1 MPPQIQA
8 TPVPALASPFVAAGL
23 DLAPIQPVADVAAY
37 LQTRRPVAH
46 YRDELPLWL
55 CIPNRPQP
63 VAGEVRALL
72 DAFDLVNNYR
82 TTLSVQAACARAL
95 VYFSTWNW
103 KLKTFRAKYDLYHQ
117 TRDWFCLV
125 NRSKAGAAFQEG
137 DFGLPDEFLR
147 FVKERA
153 GEFGRADGMRQAI
166 ASILA
171 QWRTGFS
178 PNGKPQ
184 PIPGYLTDWE
194 NRRTSIVPRG
204 WHPSNIRRQLAKRD
218 KLTAAQRLLLHE
230 SVAAA
235 SGQLPQI
242 IGTRSAMKFM
252 EVVTF
257 DDLRFDYLIFNPET
271 GQAEELWAL
280 IARESSCSLVLGGV
294 LFPATEREDGKV
306 SHLGAKQM
314 KELAGQLLQTYPLP
328 PYPITW
334 RVERGTATLQ
344 EGVRA
349 ALGELFGHRINV
361 SYTSMLGGTS
371 PLGYREKAK
380 GNSRGKGSHEAHN
393 RLFHT
398 QGSFLPGQ
406 IGKNYEV
413 RPAELKARIEECQE
427 IAAQRAGLPAHLR
440 SQVKFPMLTL
450 AEARQFFRK
459 FSLEQNFRTDHAL
472 EGFDEVL
479 EWYDPA
485 TNSIQPRETIPAVLP
500 FGARIIQRKERPV
513 ERALK
518 LIRSVPGWTPASPA
532 VVIAFLEHTQKAVE
546 VGANGEI
553 VLSVD
558 NNRFV
563 FRHGGVALP
572 PGTKALAYLR
582 ADEPNYLH
590 LTDGRGAVLGTWIN
604 RVRVRHNDQEALA
617 EAMRYTHA
625 AKVAAQTEAAKLAQP
640 RREELEALRAHNAQL
655 NEFIEVTDHTEL
667 PTDPSQIYTP
677 AGAALTAHSAAVKA
691 DSNRARAAAEVV
703 AREAVED
710 LLAPASAPASAPED
724 GGDDFLATITT
735 GRD

>member
-1 MPPQIQA
+1 MNSILPASELTDRSGAIAA
-8 TPVPALASPFVAAGL
+8 TDTGLTQVSAPVPALAFPFAAAGL

-37 LQTRRPVAH
+37 LRTRQPVAH
-46 YRDELPLWL
+46 FRDEIPLWL

-63 VAGEVRALL
+63 VAGEVKALL
-72 DAFDLVNNYR
+72 DAFDLVNNFR
-82 TTLSVQAACARAL
+82 RNASVQSACARAL
-95 VYFSTWNW
+95 PYFSTWNW
-103 KLKTFRAKYDLYHQ
+103 KLKTFRAKYDLYQ
-117 TRDWFCLV
+117 ATRDWFCLV
-125 NRSKAGAAFQEG
+125 NRSKAGSAFQ
-137 DFGLPDEFLR
+137 DKSDCGLPELFLR
-147 FVKERA
+147 FVKQRA
-153 GEFGRADGMRQAI
+153 GEFGRSDGLKQAI
-166 ASILA
+166 ASIHA
-171 QWRTGFS
+171 QWRTGCA

-184 PIPGYLTDWE
+184 PIPGYTADWE
-194 NRRTSIVPRG
+194 NRRTSIVPEG

-218 KLTAAQRLLLHE
+218 KLTLATRALLHE
-230 SVAAA
+230 STAAA
-235 SGQLPQI
+235 TGHLPQI

-280 IARESSCSLVLGGV
+280 IARESSCSMVLGGV

-380 GNSRGKGSHEAHN
+380 GNSRGKGSHESHN

-413 RPAELKARIEECQE
+413 RPAELKARIEECQQ
-427 IAAQRAGLPAHLR
+427 IAAQRTLLPDHLR
-440 SQVKFPMLTL
+440 GQVKFPMLTL
-450 AEARQFFRK
+450 AEARQYFRK
-459 FSLEQNFRTDHAL
+459 FSLDQNFRTDHQL

-485 TNSIQPRETIPAVLP
+485 TNSIQPRETIPLVLP
-500 FGARIIQRKERPV
+500 PGAKIIQRRERPV
-513 ERALK
+513 ERALR
-518 LIRSVPGWTPASPA
+518 LIRSVSGWTPASPA
-532 VVIAFLEHTQKAVE
+532 VVIAFLEHSQRLE
-546 VGANGEI
+546 VVNPKGELQIKING
-553 VLSVD
+553 SVQT
-558 NNRFV
+558 
-563 FRHGGVALP
+563 FRHGGVPLA
-572 PGTKALAYLR
+572 PGTKVLTYVR
-582 ADEPNYLH
+582 ADEPNFLH
-590 LTDGRGAVLGTWIN
+590 VTDGRGAVLGTWIN

-625 AKVAAQTEAAKLAQP
+625 AKVAAQTEANKLAAP

-655 NEFIEVTDHTEL
+655 GEFIEVVTPPRADGGQVT
-667 PTDPSQIYTP
+667 TP
-677 AGAALTAHSAAVKA
+677 AGAALSAMAGVAQAGKK
-691 DSNRARAAAEVV
+691 RAAAV
-703 AREAVED
+703 ADQDAETDAA
-710 LLAPASAPASAPED
+710 LLKAM
-724 GGDDFLATITT
+724 
-735 GRD
+735 R